1 MSAHHIGSYLA
12 VVADDEETDMSTATA
27 APRTPT
33 DSTRTTARVAGI
45 LYLIT
50 FITSI
55 PAALIFLPPVLTD
68 PAYVLGAG
76 ADASVAWGCLL
87 DVLNALAGIGTAVVL
102 FPVVKRWGEALALGF
117 VATRLLEAAVIMI
130 GVVCLLAVVTLRQD
144 LAGTP
149 DAAAL
154 VITGNALVAVRDW
167 TFVLGPTLLAAF
179 NALLLGSLMYRS
191 RLVPRVIP
199 TLGLVGA
206 PLLLAATVATLFGH
220 VVPFSPV
227 ASLATLPV
235 ALWELSLGVWLV
247 VKGFAPRG

>member
-1 MSAHHIGSYLA
+1 MI
-12 VVADDEETDMSTATA
+12 TATA

-33 DSTRTTARVAGI
+33 DSTRRTALVAGV

-50 FITSI
+50 FATSI
-55 PAALIFLPPVLTD
+55 PAALIFLPPVLDD
-68 PAYVLGAG
+68 PAYVLGPG
-76 ADASVAWGCLL
+76 ADTSVVWGCLL
-87 DVLNALAGIGTAVVL
+87 DVLNALACIGTAVVL

-149 DAAAL
+149 DPAAL
-154 VITGNALVAVRDW
+154 AITGNALVAVRDW
-167 TFVLGPTLLAAF
+167 TFVLGPALMAAF
-179 NALLLGSLMYRS
+179 NALLLGSLLYRS
-191 RLVPRVIP
+191 RLVPRIIP
-199 TLGLVGA
+199 SLGLVGA
-206 PLLLAATVATLFGH
+206 PLLLAVTVAMLFGH
-220 VVPFSPV
+220 VVPFSPM

>member
-1 MSAHHIGSYLA
+1 M
-12 VVADDEETDMSTATA
+12 TTATA

-33 DSTRTTARVAGI
+33 DPARRTALLAGV

-50 FITSI
+50 FVTSI
-55 PAALIFLPPVLTD
+55 PAALIFLPPVLDD

-76 ADASVAWGCLL
+76 ADTSVVWGCLL
-87 DVLNALAGIGTAVVL
+87 DVLNALACVGTAVAL

-117 VATRLLEAAVIMI
+117 VTTRLFEAAVIMI

-149 DAAAL
+149 DAAGL
-154 VITGNALVAVRDW
+154 VITANALVAVRDW
-167 TFVLGPTLLAAF
+167 TFVLGPSLMPAF
-179 NALLLGSLMYRS
+179 NALLLGSLLHRS
-191 RLVPRVIP
+191 RLVPRIIP
-199 TLGLVGA
+199 TLGLLGA
-206 PLLLAATVATLFGH
+206 PLLLAATVATLFGL
-220 VVPFSPV
+220 VVPFSPI
-227 ASLATLPV
+227 ASLAALPV